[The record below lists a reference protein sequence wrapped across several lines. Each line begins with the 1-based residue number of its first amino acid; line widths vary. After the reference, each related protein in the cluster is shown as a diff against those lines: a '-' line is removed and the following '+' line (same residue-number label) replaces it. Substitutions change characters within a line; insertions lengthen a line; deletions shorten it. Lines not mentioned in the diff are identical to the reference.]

1 MDMVYAEDLYHVEVG
16 KEYGHCGCDF
26 KLILAMLRV

>member
-1 MDMVYAEDLYHVEVG
+1 MVYAGDLYPVEVG
-16 KEYGHCGCDF
+16 KEYGHWCDF